1 MPQIEGVWNANM
13 QVYGADKVWMQMN
26 CEGTRVARCTVERL
40 MAVRARKA
48 RFGARRCERRFRA
61 LKSSF
66 FKTVSIRIDDNR
78 RIQTAQ
84 SAPCHCK
91 QIHRQR
97 DACMHKHAARNGS
110 RALRDLA
117 QDDSCNDGG

>member
-13 QVYGADKVWMQMN
+13 QVYGAKKVWMQMN

-61 LKSSF
+61 LKSSRPYRYEL
-66 FKTVSIRIDDNR
+66 TTTAESR
-78 RIQTAQ
+78 RRT
-84 SAPCHCK
+84 
-91 QIHRQR
+91 
-97 DACMHKHAARNGS
+97 
-110 RALRDLA
+110 
-117 QDDSCNDGG
+117 